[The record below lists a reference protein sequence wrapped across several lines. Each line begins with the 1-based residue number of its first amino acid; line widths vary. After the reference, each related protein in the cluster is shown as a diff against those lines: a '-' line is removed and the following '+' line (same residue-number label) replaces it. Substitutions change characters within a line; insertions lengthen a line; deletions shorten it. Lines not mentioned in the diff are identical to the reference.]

1 MHIRPGRQLIRSGIG
16 RTGVGLLAVVV
27 LVAAIGP
34 LISPDPARETVRVL
48 EPPSAGHPLG
58 SDDVGHDV
66 WARLASGART
76 SMVVAMGAGLLSTF
90 LSAAVGISAGL
101 AGGLYERASMRL
113 VDALLVMPSILVL
126 ILLSAFIQ
134 PGIAG
139 LILLISVM
147 QWPGGARVLRAQ
159 TLSLKERPHVH
170 ASRAFGAGALH
181 VVTRHIVPDL
191 APLLVVSFIH
201 RARRAV
207 FMEAGL
213 AFIGIAAPSM
223 VSWGT
228 MIRNALGFYYTPAWS
243 WWLLPPG
250 ICLSLLILSFLFI
263 GHSLEKVM
271 EPRLSPSR

>member
-1 MHIRPGRQLIRSGIG
+1 MHVRPGRQLIRSATG
-16 RTGVGLLAVVV
+16 RAGVGLLAVVV
-27 LVAAIGP
+27 LIAVIGP
-34 LISPDPARETVRVL
+34 FVSPDPARQTVRVL
-48 EPPSAGHPLG
+48 EPPSAAHPLG
-58 SDDVGHDV
+58 TDDVGQDV

-76 SMVVAMGAGLLSTF
+76 SVVVAMGAGLLSTV

-134 PGIAG
+134 PGMAG

-147 QWPGGARVLRAQ
+147 QWAGGARVLRAQ
-159 TLSLKERPHVH
+159 TLSLKERPHVE
-170 ASRAFGAGALH
+170 ASRAFGAGSLH
-181 VVTRHIVPDL
+181 LVTRHIVPDL
-191 APLLVVSFIH
+191 APLLVVAFIH

-263 GHSLEKVM
+263 GHSLENIM
-271 EPRLSPSR
+271 EPQLDNA